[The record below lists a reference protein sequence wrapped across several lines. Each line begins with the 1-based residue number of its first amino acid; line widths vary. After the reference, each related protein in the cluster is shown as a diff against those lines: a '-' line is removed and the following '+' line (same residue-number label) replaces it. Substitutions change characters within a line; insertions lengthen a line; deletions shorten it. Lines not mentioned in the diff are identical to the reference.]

1 MVKPEFITEP
11 EDRFVL
17 PKSLWANLLCEARFV
32 SNLNFHCTGGLPQRE
47 IHYNQTG
54 NPVKLLIVEIT
65 LKNNATD
72 AVCTCVASGYK
83 GQVIK
88 SRPAA
93 IRKACKWIYVI
104 SNVLFCVFFYFVR
117 IKGPIVSCTCRTY
130 EKNLTVWCVTS
141 EVCSSLMSNSHWFY
155 KAQDKIVLLIFLFLL
170 LFCFV
175 FCWFAVH
182 F

>member
-1 MVKPEFITEP
+1 MFPLPFFFTGTNVVKPEFITEP

-17 PKSLWANLLCEARFV
+17 SKSLWANLLCEARFV

-72 AVCTCVASGYK
+72 AVCTCVATGYK

-93 IRKACKWIYVI
+93 IKKACKWIYVI
-104 SNVLFCVFFYFVR
+104 SNVLFCVF
-117 IKGPIVSCTCRTY
+117 
-130 EKNLTVWCVTS
+130 
-141 EVCSSLMSNSHWFY
+141 
-155 KAQDKIVLLIFLFLL
+155 L
-170 LFCFV
+170 LFCKN
-175 FCWFAVH
+175 
-182 F
+182 

>member
-47 IHYNQTG
+47 VHYNQTG

-72 AVCTCVASGYK
+72 VVCTCVATGYK

-93 IRKACKWIYVI
+93 IKKACKWIYVI
-104 SNVLFCVFFYFVR
+104 SNVLFCVF
-117 IKGPIVSCTCRTY
+117 
-130 EKNLTVWCVTS
+130 
-141 EVCSSLMSNSHWFY
+141 
-155 KAQDKIVLLIFLFLL
+155 L
-170 LFCFV
+170 LFCKN
-175 FCWFAVH
+175 
-182 F
+182 